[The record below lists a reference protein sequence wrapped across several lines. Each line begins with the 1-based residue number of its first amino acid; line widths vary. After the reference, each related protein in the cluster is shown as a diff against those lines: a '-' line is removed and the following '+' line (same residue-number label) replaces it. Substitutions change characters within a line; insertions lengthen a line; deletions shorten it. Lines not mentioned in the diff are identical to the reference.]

1 MKFNLKGS
9 FVIFCVCLT
18 QYSVCIAQKVKP
30 EQYGIKSKKA
40 LQLFLEGKDQAN
52 MRDRA
57 RAVELYRQAI
67 ELEPEFGQAHYELGL
82 NLFLIDEYSQ
92 ALEHLERA
100 YELDS
105 GKYSGFYLGETYY
118 YLMHYEEATK
128 HLERYVDA
136 GKGNAQLINIAQKHL
151 KSAQFAQEAI
161 KDSLPFKP
169 INLGL
174 SINSPGD
181 DYLPYLT
188 ADDTYLLFTSRRNGS
203 TGGFDP
209 MLRDYPE
216 DFYYSIYEDGTWQ
229 AAENLGPPINTPR
242 NEGAGAISQDGKI
255 IFYTICDHP
264 EGLGRCDIFYA
275 LKSGNTW
282 GEPKNMGPSIN
293 SEYWESQPCL
303 SHDGK
308 TLYFVSDR
316 NGGVGGRDI
325 YQSVFSKGKWSK
337 AMNMGKPVN
346 SEGNEGGPFLHADDQ
361 TLYFASD
368 GHPGFGGQD
377 LFVSKKQKN
386 GWSEPVNLGYPLN
399 TIGEEANIFVNA
411 KGELGFINSTR
422 AGGIGRSDI
431 YQFTLA
437 PEIRPQVA
445 TFLRGITRDSV
456 TQKPLRALIQLV
468 DVESGD
474 TLRTQF
480 SDTQDGSFLMS
491 LPINSQYAAFVE
503 APGYLFTSKHFYL
516 KGLATDVYFD
526 LIIDM
531 TPIKRGANI
540 VLNNIFFDTGE
551 YELKPTSVTELE
563 KLRQYLERN
572 PKLRIELQ
580 GHTDDVGSDEANLT
594 LSQNRAEAV
603 QNYLIE
609 KGIDPERMIA
619 KGYGETK
626 PVAPNDTDENR
637 AINRRTEMKIL
648 DF

>member
-9 FVIFCVCLT
+9 FAIFCVCLL

-40 LQLFLEGKDQAN
+40 LKLFLEGGEQAN

-57 RAVELYRQAI
+57 RAVDLYRQAI
-67 ELEPEFGQAHYELGL
+67 EVEPDFGQAHYELGL
-82 NLFLIDEYSQ
+82 NLFLIDEYPQ
-92 ALEHLERA
+92 ALVHLEKA
-100 YELDS
+100 YEIDP
-105 GKYSGFYLGETYY
+105 GKYPGFYLGETYY
-118 YLMHYEEATK
+118 YLMRYREAAV
-128 HLERYVDA
+128 HLGRYLDSNP
-136 GKGNAQLINIAQKHL
+136 GNVQLKNIAQKHL
-151 KSAQFAQEAI
+151 KSAQFAKEAI
-161 KDSLPFKP
+161 KDSLTFKP
-169 INLGL
+169 INLGVA
-174 SINSPGD
+174 INSPGD

-216 DFYYSIYEDGTWQ
+216 DFYYSIYENETWNT
-229 AAENLGPPINTPR
+229 AENLGSPINTSR

-264 EGLGRCDIFYA
+264 KGLGRCDIFYA
-275 LKSGNTW
+275 VKSGNTW
-282 GEPKNMGPSIN
+282 GKPKNIGPNIN

-316 NGGVGGRDI
+316 NGGIGGRDI
-325 YQSVFSKGKWSK
+325 YRSVFRNGKWSV
-337 AMNMGKPVN
+337 ATNLGKPVN
-346 SEGNEGGPFLHADDQ
+346 SKGNEGGPFLHADEQ
-361 TLYFASD
+361 TFYFASD

-377 LFVSKKQKN
+377 LFVSKKREN
-386 GWSEPVNLGYPLN
+386 GWSAPVNLGYPLN
-399 TIGEEANIFVNA
+399 TIEEEANIFVNA

-437 PEIRPQVA
+437 PEIRPQIA

-456 TQKPLRALIQLV
+456 TQQPLRALIQLV
-468 DVESGD
+468 DVESDD

-480 SDTQDGSFLMS
+480 SDAQDGSFLMS
-491 LPINSQYAAFVE
+491 LPVNRQYAAFVE

-516 KGLATDVYFD
+516 KGLVEDVYFD
-526 LIIDM
+526 LVIDM
-531 TPIKRGANI
+531 MPIRKGAHI
-540 VLNNIFFDTGE
+540 VLNNIFFETGE
-551 YELKPTSVTELE
+551 YELKTTSIAELE
-563 KLRQYLERN
+563 RLREYLERN
-572 PKLRIELQ
+572 PRLRIELQ
-580 GHTDDVGSDEANLT
+580 GHTDDVGRDADNLL

-609 KGIDPERMIA
+609 AGIDPGRITA
-619 KGYGETK
+619 KGYGESQ
-626 PVAPNDTDENR
+626 PVVPNNSDENR
-637 AINRRTEMKIL
+637 AQNRRTEMKII
-648 DF
+648 DI